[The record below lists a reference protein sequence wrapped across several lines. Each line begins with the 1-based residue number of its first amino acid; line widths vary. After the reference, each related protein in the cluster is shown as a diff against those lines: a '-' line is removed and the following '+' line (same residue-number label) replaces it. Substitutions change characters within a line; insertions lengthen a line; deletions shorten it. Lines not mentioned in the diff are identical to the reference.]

1 MDYNW
6 TEIFKN
12 KTTRELYDIYLG
24 KSTLGPEQIEY
35 ARKEL
40 ESRNFDFVNLD
51 KQRKKWELER
61 LIEEEK
67 STYFG
72 PFRSPRSWEYLIMVF
87 GGLLTILI
95 TLISLLQYYINHKP
109 IGDTTSAFFG
119 LIFGVAFVLVGFL
132 NFRKSRKREAFRKK
146 RQREL
151 IDEL

>member
-24 KSTLGPEQIEY
+24 KSILGPEHKEY
-35 ARKEL
+35 ARIEL
-40 ESRNFDFVNLD
+40 ERRNFDFDNLD

-67 STYFG
+67 SNYFI
-72 PFRSPRSWEYLIMVF
+72 PFRSPRSWEYLFMGF
-87 GGLLTILI
+87 GGFLFGLNCLI
-95 TLISLLQYYINHKP
+95 AILQYYIYHKP
-109 IGDTTSAFFG
+109 IGSVSAAFFG
-119 LIFGVAFVLVGFL
+119 LMFGVAFVLVGLL
-132 NFRKSRKREAFRKK
+132 NFRRSRKREAFRKK